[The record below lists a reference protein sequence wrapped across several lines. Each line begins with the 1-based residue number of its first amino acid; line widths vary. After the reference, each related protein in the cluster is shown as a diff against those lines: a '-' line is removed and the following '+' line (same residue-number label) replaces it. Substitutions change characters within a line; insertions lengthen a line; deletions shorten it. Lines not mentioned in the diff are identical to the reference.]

1 MIASIPFPDVSPTL
15 FSVDIPLWQFSLAG
29 MDFSLGGFEL
39 ALRWY
44 ALAYIAGILLA
55 SWIMRRAL
63 RRPALWPQDRPAFSE
78 ANLDDL
84 ITWLIFGIIIGGR
97 LGYVLFY
104 NPSYYLANPAAAL
117 RIFDGGMSFHGGFL
131 GVVAAGLLFCR
142 KHKIALLKASDVMAA
157 SAPAGLLFG
166 RLANFINAELWGRET
181 TLPWG

>member
-1 MIASIPFPDVSPTL
+1 MMASIPFPDVSPTL

-78 ANLDDL
+78 SNLDDL

-104 NPSYYLANPAAAL
+104 NPSYYLANPVAAL
-117 RIFDGGMSFHGGFL
+117 RIFDGACPFTAVFW
-131 GVVAAGLLFCR
+131 
-142 KHKIALLKASDVMAA
+142 ALLRPGYCFAA
-157 SAPAGLLFG
+157 STRSHCSKPQM
-166 RLANFINAELWGRET
+166 
-181 TLPWG
+181 

>member
-1 MIASIPFPDVSPTL
+1 MIASIPFPDISPTL
-15 FSVDIPLWQFSLAG
+15 ISVDIPLWQFSLGG
-29 MDFSLGGFEL
+29 MDFGLGGFEL

-63 RRPALWPQDRPAFSE
+63 RRPALWPQERPAFSE
-78 ANLDDL
+78 SNLDDL

-104 NPSYYLANPAAAL
+104 NPSYYLTNPAAAL

-142 KHKIALLKASDVMAA
+142 KHKIPLLKASDVMAA
-157 SAPAGLLFG
+157 SAPAGLLLG
-166 RLANFINAELWGRET
+166 RLANFINAELWGR
-181 TLPWG
+181 